1 MKLRHRRLL
10 EAYEYVRRHGYAL
23 SQAELADA
31 MCCSAGTVN
40 GALNCNP
47 RYLTDN
53 FLQKFN
59 AAFLC
64 CFSEAW
70 LLRGEGQMLTEGVEL
85 PAANSDKALELGVAG
100 ITSAS
105 RDSEPVDVLA
115 LRQRLGYPQPAM
127 ARLVGVSTR
136 TLQAWEAGENVP
148 TIKLDVLA
156 SLQRLCSNLPDGV
169 TLYGLDPS
177 LASIANSGA
186 ATVPSASVAAVP
198 SSPSAVPASASTS
211 AAVTNVKDNTALVH
225 YLLEQNSR
233 LLALIE
239 RLTAERTRSVVTD
252 LDKFLNPQNPISQ

>member
-186 ATVPSASVAAVP
+186 ATVPSA
-198 SSPSAVPASASTS
+198 VPASASTS